1 MFGDDKDGSGLS
13 KLVVSD
19 VHIELKPGLAV
30 VVPNKM
36 VESPEQIIES
46 EPASTRGAGE
56 IMTFSGLGSEGHP
69 N

>member
-1 MFGDDKDGSGLS
+1 M
-13 KLVVSD
+13 
-19 VHIELKPGLAV
+19 
-30 VVPNKM
+30 VVPNKT

-46 EPASTRGAGE
+46 EPASTSGAGE